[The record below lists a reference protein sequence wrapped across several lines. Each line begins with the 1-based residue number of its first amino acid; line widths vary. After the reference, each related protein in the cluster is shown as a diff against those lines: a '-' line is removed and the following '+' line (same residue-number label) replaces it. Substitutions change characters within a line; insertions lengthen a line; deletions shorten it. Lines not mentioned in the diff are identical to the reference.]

1 MERPLTV
8 SVPEAGRLLG
18 IKNRDT
24 AYRAAQRGFIPTIR
38 IGRLIRV
45 PVKALERLLDA
56 AGRDTE
62 REPDAPA

>member
-1 MERPLTV
+1 MDKPPLTL

-24 AYRAAQRGFIPTIR
+24 AYRAVQTGAIPSIR

-45 PVKALERLLDA
+45 PVKALERLLDSASRKPDPA
-56 AGRDTE
+56 A
-62 REPDAPA
+62 